1 MTGIEGSQWRGTLTA
16 TFKIVQANNNIT
28 VSNVKKNQSTKKQ
41 TFSLGA
47 KALDKAK
54 LTYKSNTRSVT
65 VDKYGKVSIAANYT
79 GEATIT
85 ITAAATKNCKAAKK
99 NVTVTVNPSAV
110 SITKVTNIKTRK
122 ADIQWKKNSY
132 ATGYEVQYSTNKTFK
147 SGVKTKVITKA
158 STTKY
163 TATSLAGKKT
173 YYVRV
178 RTYKT
183 AGKKKLYSS
192 WSAVKAVKITK

>member
-1 MTGIEGSQWRGTLTA
+1 MNPLA
-16 TFKIVQANNNIT
+16 TSF
-28 VSNVKKNQSTKKQ
+28 TKC
-41 TFSLGA
+41 S
-47 KALDKAK
+47 
-54 LTYKSNTRSVT
+54 
-65 VDKYGKVSIAANYT
+65 
-79 GEATIT
+79 
-85 ITAAATKNCKAAKK
+85 
-99 NVTVTVNPSAV
+99 
-110 SITKVTNIKTRK
+110 NIKTRK
-122 ADIQWKKNSY
+122 LDLQWKKNSY

-147 SGVKTKVITKA
+147 SGVKTKAITKA